1 MASLDAPQ
9 IRVLE
14 DSVRDR
20 GEVDTDN
27 ETEQTLL
34 LGHAHQR
41 PAIGLRSRPR
51 RSCCVKSKAAVAI
64 LCWNFLIAF
73 VIEYAMQFIF
83 QAYYTGGD
91 LLILGLNLREYV
103 IILYCLFTLVYL
115 FYPLAGCLADVKCGR
130 YKTIIRGLWLI
141 TGSGL
146 FVTITSSYYFC
157 YKVPYHNSTIMTIII
172 VVAAVIAIIMVAFGY
187 ILFNA
192 NVIQFG
198 MDQLYDSPS
207 EDSVLFVH
215 WFVFIIHMAKAVN
228 RAVVSVM
235 SFAYTYK
242 STTSNIWR
250 KNKTPAYTLY
260 VVAMYATP
268 LALLVVIG
276 ISSWIVHKYKRHWF
290 MIDQASRNP
299 YKLVYRVVKF
309 AAQHNKPI
317 RRSAFTY
324 CEDELPSRMDLGK
337 DKYGGPFTT
346 EMVEDVKAFLGIMA
360 LLLTLGPMLATDIAG
375 RDMLIKFSSHLS
387 EQVPYYNNQHVRVL
401 LVMLIA
407 GGPTELLIVISIPLY
422 VCLLRPF
429 IHRYVPSM
437 LKRIGLGI
445 LIRLLSLLSIMLID
459 TAGHIEMSTSS
470 CFIQNYYHTYMYSLN
485 ISWWYLTIP
494 NILNALSSML
504 FEIAVFEFMCAQ
516 SPHAMKGLI
525 IGTFFAIQG
534 TFQFLGGA
542 FLYVPFFSWN
552 LETSFPS
559 CGFVYYLINILVAL
573 SGLVAYTCVARRYQ
587 YRQRDEPDNVYR
599 YAEDY
604 YDRAIDERP
613 QNSYDYSNDIDNLN
627 VHTVDK

>member
-1 MASLDAPQ
+1 MAQLGVPQ
-9 IRVLE
+9 IQVLE
-14 DSVRDR
+14 DSARDR

-27 ETEQTLL
+27 ETEQTPL

-41 PAIGLRSRPR
+41 SAVGSRSRPR

-64 LCWNFLIAF
+64 LCWNLLIAF
-73 VIEYAMQFIF
+73 VIEYPMQFIF
-83 QAYYTGGD
+83 LSTYGFYYD
-91 LLILGLNLREYV
+91 DSPIPGLNLQEYV
-103 IILYCLFTLVYL
+103 PILYGLFALVYL

-130 YKTIIRGLWLI
+130 YKTIIRSLWFI

-146 FVTITSSYYFC
+146 FVTITFSITTYLW
-157 YKVPYHNSTIMTIII
+157 YKLDYNFSAIISIIII
-172 VVAAVIAIIMVAFGY
+172 VVAVIAIIMVAFGY
-187 ILFNA
+187 IPFNA

-207 EDSVLFVH
+207 ENSVLFVH
-215 WFVFIIHMAKAVN
+215 WFVFIIHMAQAVN
-228 RAVVSVM
+228 RAVLSIILLTKT
-235 SFAYTYK
+235 ALN
-242 STTSNIWR
+242 NIWH
-250 KNKTPAYTLY
+250 KNKTLEYTLY
-260 VVAMYATP
+260 VVTMYATP
-268 LALLVVIG
+268 IALLIVIG

-299 YKLVYRVVKF
+299 YKLVYKVVKF
-309 AAQHNKPI
+309 AAQHKTPI

-346 EMVEDVKAFLGIMA
+346 EQVEDVKAFLGIMA

-375 RDMLIKFSSHLS
+375 NNMLKRVFSHLR
-387 EQVPYYNNQHVRVL
+387 EQNCQHVFVL
-401 LVMLIA
+401 LVMLIT
-407 GGPTELLIVISIPLY
+407 GGLTELLIVISIPLY
-422 VCLLRPF
+422 ICLLRPF
-429 IHRYVPSM
+429 IYRYVPSM

-459 TAGHIEMSTSS
+459 TAGHIETSNSS
-470 CFIQNYYHTYMYSLN
+470 CFINYYRTYPLN

-504 FEIAVFEFMCAQ
+504 FEVAVFEFMCAQ

-525 IGTFFAIQG
+525 IGTFFAIKG
-534 TFQFLGGA
+534 TFQFLGA
-542 FLYVPFFSWN
+542 AVLYAPFFSWS
-552 LETSFPS
+552 LHTSFPS

-604 YDRAIDERP
+604 YDRAIDERL
-613 QNSYDYSNDIDNLN
+613 QNNRSSYDA
-627 VHTVDK
+627 

>member
-14 DSVRDR
+14 DSIRDR
-20 GEVDTDN
+20 GEVETDN
-27 ETEQTLL
+27 ETEQTPLL
-34 LGHAHQR
+34 RHAHQR
-41 PAIGLRSRPR
+41 PAVGSWSRPR

-64 LCWNFLIAF
+64 LCWNFLIAL
-73 VIEYAMQFIF
+73 VIGYVMEFILLGSYVN
-83 QAYYTGGD
+83 YYNGSP
-91 LLILGLNLREYV
+91 IPGLNLQEYV
-103 IILYCLFTLVYL
+103 PILYGLFALLYL

-130 YKTIIRGLWLI
+130 YKTIICSLWFI
-141 TGSGL
+141 TAIGL
-146 FVTITSSYYFC
+146 FAAIISSIITYFLYNPVRYHISAIITVVLVIAAVLAIIIITS
-157 YKVPYHNSTIMTIII
+157 
-172 VVAAVIAIIMVAFGY
+172 GY
-187 ILFNA
+187 IPFNA

-215 WFVFIIHMAKAVN
+215 WFVFIIHTAQAVN

-235 SFAYTYK
+235 YFADTYK
-242 STTSNIWR
+242 STETVLHN
-250 KNKTPAYTLY
+250 NKSLLHILAIAT
-260 VVAMYATP
+260 VYATP
-268 LALLVVIG
+268 MTSLVIVG

-290 MIDQASRNP
+290 MIDQAARNP
-299 YKLVYRVVKF
+299 YKLVYKVIKF
-309 AAQHNKPI
+309 AAQHKTPI

-346 EMVEDVKAFLGIMA
+346 EQVEDVKAFLGIMA
-360 LLLTLGPMLATDIAG
+360 LLLTLGPMFATDIAG
-375 RDMLIKFSSHLS
+375 RNMLIRFSSHLR
-387 EQVPYYNNQHVRVL
+387 EQLPYYNYRHVNVL
-401 LVMLIA
+401 LEMLIT
-407 GGPTELLIVISIPLY
+407 GGLSELLIAISIPLY

-429 IHRYVPSM
+429 IHRYIPGM
-437 LKRIGLGI
+437 LKCIGLGI
-445 LIRLLSLLSIMLID
+445 LTRLLSLLGIILID
-459 TAGHIEMSTSS
+459 TAGHIEKSS
-470 CFIQNYYHTYMYSLN
+470 SPCFIQYDYTSLN

-504 FEIAVFEFMCAQ
+504 FEVAIFEFMCAQ

-525 IGTFFAIQG
+525 IGTFFAIKG
-534 TFQFLGGA
+534 TFQFLGA
-542 FLYVPFFSWN
+542 TVLYVPFSFWS

-599 YAEDY
+599 YAEEY
-604 YDRAIDERP
+604 YDK
-613 QNSYDYSNDIDNLN
+613 SSDYGF
-627 VHTVDK
+627 

>member
-27 ETEQTLL
+27 ETEQTPL

-41 PAIGLRSRPR
+41 PAIGSRSTSR

-73 VIEYAMQFIF
+73 VIGYPMQFI
-83 QAYYTGGD
+83 
-91 LLILGLNLREYV
+91 LLSTYGPGFNNNDSIIPGLNLQEYV
-103 IILYCLFTLVYL
+103 SILYCLFALVYL

-130 YKTIIRGLWLI
+130 YKTIIRSLWLI

-146 FVTITSSYYFC
+146 FVIITSAIITYLSDYY
-157 YKVPYHNSTIMTIII
+157 NSAIISKI
-172 VVAAVIAIIMVAFGY
+172 AIVAAVIVIIMVAFGY
-187 ILFNA
+187 IPFNA

-207 EDSVLFVH
+207 EDSVLYVH
-215 WFVFIIHMAKAVN
+215 WFVFSSHLGQFISTIGFVGLLSDINHGASFMAIAHAIPAVP
-228 RAVVSVM
+228 
-235 SFAYTYK
+235 F
-242 STTSNIWR
+242 
-250 KNKTPAYTLY
+250 
-260 VVAMYATP
+260 
-268 LALLVVIG
+268 LAIG
-276 ISSWIVHKYKRHWF
+276 TSSWIIHKYKCHWF

-309 AAQHNKPI
+309 AAQHKTPI

-346 EMVEDVKAFLGIMA
+346 EQVEDVKAFLGIMA

-375 RDMLIKFSSHLS
+375 RNMLIRFSFHLR
-387 EQVPYYNNQHVRVL
+387 EEVHNNQHVRVL
-401 LVMLIA
+401 LVILKIT
-407 GGPTELLIVISIPLY
+407 GGLTELLIVISIPLY

-445 LIRLLSLLSIMLID
+445 FIRLLSLLSIMLID
-459 TAGHIEMSTSS
+459 TAGHIEMSNNF
-470 CFIQNYYHTYMYSLN
+470 CFIKNYYRTDIYSLN

-494 NILNALSSML
+494 NILNALSSIL
-504 FEIAVFEFMCAQ
+504 FEVAVFEFMCAQ

-525 IGTFFAIQG
+525 IGTYFAIQG
-534 TFQFLGGA
+534 TFQFLGA
-542 FLYVPFFSWN
+542 AVLYVPFFSWS
-552 LETSFPS
+552 LKASFLS

-573 SGLVAYTCVARRYQ
+573 SGLVAYICVARRYQ

-613 QNSYDYSNDIDNLN
+613 ENSYDYSNDIDNLN